1 LSRIRRKTVPTITLA
16 VNSYDRHS
24 PLLEGLDDVD
34 GFDFDVL
41 EVSQSQQGRHGTGRH
56 ERFLSTLEW
65 DACELS
71 LSSYL
76 VARDQGLPI
85 KAIPVFPRRLFSQS
99 QMYKH
104 LGSDVEG
111 PADLAGKRVG
121 LNTYQTTLSVLAKG
135 DLAHV
140 YGVPWK
146 SITWVTSRNEAL
158 EVDLPSDVKIEQAS
172 LDRINT
178 DLIEGRLQAYFGPNP
193 PKAYLDG
200 NPNVGRL
207 FPNVQGEEER
217 YLREEGYFPIM
228 HVVAFKSETAERHPE
243 LPSTLFRVFEE
254 ARSLARVRWDDPNW
268 SMLIWGRHELERQ
281 ANVAGFDPW
290 RNGLEANRK
299 NLERF
304 ATYSNEQGLTSRRLS
319 PDELFEPLDG

>member
-1 LSRIRRKTVPTITLA
+1 MTLA

-24 PLLEGLDDVD
+24 PLLEGLSSHE

-41 EVSQSQQGRHGTGRH
+41 EVGQSQPGRHGSGRH

-85 KAIPVFPRRLFSQS
+85 LAIPVFPRRLFSQS

-104 LGSDVEG
+104 VGSGIEG
-111 PADLAGKRVG
+111 PSDLAGKRVG

-135 DLAHV
+135 DLSHV

-146 SITWVTSRNEAL
+146 SITWVTSRSEAL

-172 LDRINT
+172 LDQINADLSAGRI
-178 DLIEGRLQAYFGPNP
+178 QAYFGPNP
-193 PKAYLDG
+193 PRAYLDG
-200 NPNVGRL
+200 DPNVRRL
-207 FPNVQGEEER
+207 FSDVRAEEER

-228 HVVAFKSETAERHPE
+228 HVVAFKREAAERYPDLPRALFGVFETAKR
-243 LPSTLFRVFEE
+243 
-254 ARSLARVRWDDPNW
+254 LARTRWDDPNW
-268 SMLIWGRHELERQ
+268 SLLVWGRQELERQ
-281 ANVAGFDPW
+281 EALAGFDPW
-290 RNGLEANRK
+290 TNGLARNRK

-304 ATYSNEQGLTSRRLS
+304 ATYSSEQGLTSRRIS
-319 PDELFEPLDG
+319 PDELFISIGE

>member
-1 LSRIRRKTVPTITLA
+1 MHRPRITLA

-24 PLLEGLDDVD
+24 PLLEATVD
-34 GFDFDVL
+34 NPTFDFDVL
-41 EVSQSQQGRHGTGRH
+41 EVSQSQEGRHGNRRH
-56 ERFLSTLEW
+56 ERFLHTLEW

-76 VARDQGLPI
+76 VARDQGAPI
-85 KAIPVFPRRLFSQS
+85 EAVPVFPRRLFSQS

-104 LGSDVEG
+104 LGSGIHG
-111 PADLAGKRVG
+111 PSDLVGKRVG

-135 DLAHV
+135 DLDHV

-146 SITWVTSRNEAL
+146 SITWVTSRQEGL
-158 EVDLPSDVKIEQAS
+158 EVELPSDVTLELATTEQI
-172 LDRINT
+172 DQ
-178 DLIEGRLQAYFGPNP
+178 DLAEGRIHAYFGPHP
-193 PKAYLDG
+193 PKPYLQG
-200 NPNVGRL
+200 HPNVGRL
-207 FPNVQGEEER
+207 FADPKAEEER

-228 HVVAFKSETAERHPE
+228 HVVAFKRDTAERYPE
-243 LPSTLFRVFEE
+243 LPGALFTIFED
-254 ARSLARVRWDDPNW
+254 ARQLARTRWDDPNW
-268 SMLIWGRHELERQ
+268 SLLVWGRHELERQ
-281 ANVAGFDPW
+281 QALCGFDPW

-319 PDELFEPLDG
+319 PDEVFPTPAS

>member
-1 LSRIRRKTVPTITLA
+1 MPRVTLA

-24 PLLEGLDDVD
+24 PLLEGLAEHPTIN
-34 GFDFDVL
+34 FEVL
-41 EVSQSQQGRHGTGRH
+41 EVAQSQQGRHGNARH
-56 ERFLSTLEW
+56 ERFLATLEW

-85 KAIPVFPRRLFSQS
+85 QAIPVFPRRLFSQS

-104 LGSDVEG
+104 LGSGIDG
-111 PADLAGKRVG
+111 PNDLAGKRVG

-140 YGVPWK
+140 YRVPWK
-146 SITWVTSRNEAL
+146 SISWVTSRQEPL
-158 EVDLPSDVKIEQAS
+158 EVDLPSDLKLEVASTEQINQELAS
-172 LDRINT
+172 GRI
-178 DLIEGRLQAYFGPNP
+178 QAYFGPHP
-193 PKAYLDG
+193 PRPYLEG

-207 FPNVQGEEER
+207 FPNVRAEEER

-228 HVVAFKSETAERHPE
+228 HVVAFKNDTAEQYPE
-243 LPSTLFRVFEE
+243 LPQALFDVFER
-254 ARSLARVRWDDPNW
+254 ARQLTRTRWEDPNW
-268 SMLIWGRHELERQ
+268 SLLIWGTHELERQ
-281 ANVAGFDPW
+281 EALCGFDPW
-290 RNGLEANRK
+290 RNGLETNRK

-304 ATYSNEQGLTSRRLS
+304 ATYSHEQGLTSRHLS
-319 PDELFEPLDG
+319 PSELFVTVEG

>member
-1 LSRIRRKTVPTITLA
+1 VPRVTLA

-24 PLLEGLDDVD
+24 PLIEGLAAFP
-34 GFDFDVL
+34 GFEFEVL
-41 EVSQSQQGRHGTGRH
+41 EVAQSQQGRHGSGRH

-76 VARDQGLPI
+76 VARNQGLPI
-85 KAIPVFPRRLFSQS
+85 DAIPVFPRRLFSQS

-104 LGSDVEG
+104 LGSGIDS
-111 PADLAGKRVG
+111 PSDLAGKRVG

-146 SITWVTSRNEAL
+146 SITWVTSRSEAL
-158 EVDLPSDVKIEQAS
+158 EVDLPADVHIEQAS
-172 LDRINT
+172 LAEINE
-178 DLIEGRLQAYFGPNP
+178 DLATGRLHAYFGPNP
-193 PKAYLDG
+193 PQVFLDG
-200 NPNVGRL
+200 HPNVGRL
-207 FPNVQGEEER
+207 FPDVRAEEAR

-228 HVVAFKSETAERHPE
+228 HVVAFKRETAERHPE
-243 LPSTLFRVFEE
+243 LAHALFAVFEE
-254 ARSLARVRWDDPNW
+254 ARRLARSRWDDPNW
-268 SMLIWGRHELERQ
+268 SLLIWGRHELERQ
-281 ANVAGFDPW
+281 ESLAGFDPW
-290 RNGLEANRK
+290 QNGLQANRK

-304 ATYSNEQGLTSRRLS
+304 ATYSSEQGLTTRPLS
-319 PDELFEPLDG
+319 PEELFTPVG

>member
-1 LSRIRRKTVPTITLA
+1 VPRITLA

-24 PLLEGLDDVD
+24 PLLEGLAAYPEL
-34 GFDFDVL
+34 DFEVL
-41 EVSQSQQGRHGTGRH
+41 EVAQSQQGRHGSARH

-85 KAIPVFPRRLFSQS
+85 AAIPVFPRRLFSQS

-104 LGSDVEG
+104 LGSGIAG

-135 DLAHV
+135 DLGHV

-158 EVDLPSDVKIEQAS
+158 EVDLPADVSIEQAS
-172 LDRINT
+172 LDQINE
-178 DLIEGRLQAYFGPNP
+178 DLAEGRIHAYFGPHP
-193 PKAYLDG
+193 PRPYLEG

-207 FPNVQGEEER
+207 FGDVRAEEER

-228 HVVAFKSETAERHPE
+228 HVVAFKRETADRYPE
-243 LPSTLFRVFEE
+243 LPDALFAVFEE
-254 ARSLARVRWDDPNW
+254 ARRLARIRWDDPNW
-268 SMLIWGRHELERQ
+268 SLLIWGRHELERQ
-281 ANVAGFDPW
+281 EALAGSDPW

-304 ATYSNEQGLTSRRLS
+304 ATYSNEQGLTSRRLA
-319 PDELFEPLDG
+319 PDELFAPLG

>member
-1 LSRIRRKTVPTITLA
+1 MTVPRITLA

-24 PLLEGLDDVD
+24 PLLEGLASQPE
-34 GFDFDVL
+34 FDFDVL
-41 EVSQSQQGRHGTGRH
+41 EVGQSQPGRHGTRRH

-76 VARDQGLPI
+76 VAREQGLPI
-85 KAIPVFPRRLFSQS
+85 AATPIFPRRLFSQS
-99 QMYKH
+99 QMYRH
-104 LGSDVEG
+104 LDSGIEG

-158 EVDLPSDVKIEQAS
+158 EVDLPPDVKIEQAS
-172 LDRINT
+172 LDQINADLGAGRI
-178 DLIEGRLQAYFGPNP
+178 QAYFGPQP

-200 NPNVGRL
+200 NPHVGRL
-207 FPNVQGEEER
+207 FADVRAEEER

-228 HVVAFKSETAERHPE
+228 HVVAFKREAADRYPE
-243 LPSTLFRVFEE
+243 LPRALFGIFEE
-254 ARSLARVRWDDPNW
+254 ARRLARTRWDDPNW
-268 SMLIWGRHELERQ
+268 SLLVWGRHELERQ
-281 ANVAGFDPW
+281 EELAGFDPW

-304 ATYSNEQGLTSRRLS
+304 ATYSHEQGLTSRRLS
-319 PDELFEPLDG
+319 PDELFSASE